1 MKKNRKINEL
11 SEGLKNRL
19 IRLTIEFAVL
29 SGKDVRDRLEALDK
43 HNITYKMWQTRSYH
57 LMLAVN
63 KKLVEEGKPIKY
75 EFHN

>member
-11 SEGLKNRL
+11 PEGLRNRM
-19 IRLTIEFAVL
+19 IRLTTEYAVL
-29 SGKDVRDRLEALDK
+29 CDRDIRERLEALDQ

-63 KKLVEEGKPIKY
+63 KKLVEEGKPKKY
-75 EFHN
+75 VFNN